1 MKHTLAIGLCCCLLG
16 ANVVS
21 AQVVTVTGVGQDRS
35 GALNDARRNAV
46 SQVVGTYI
54 NSRTISRDAQIA
66 IDEIYAKSV
75 GYVKKI
81 DILEEDA
88 GGNSYRIKARID
100 VDTNPNSELTGKLAL
115 LTALNDPKITV
126 EVTYAGNSENSD
138 MATYCENLI
147 VEELLQQG
155 FRHVMERGETVQ
167 EIGADGENNIL
178 TSDYQIIGRI
188 DGRAAEIFLPK
199 YADYTNEDNDTSSVK
214 TGLSKATAHMDVKII
229 KTDTKDIIGEFRVT
243 GDALKDSDDS
253 AERSAITNLASQ
265 AAKEVRKIFGREG
278 ARADGNVEIIARSED
293 QNAITE
299 FAVKLKTLP
308 GVHNVNFRNYANGK
322 GTLAIDTELNPAQV
336 FRMLKE
342 KSPGIFM
349 ESLSA
354 NVLEISL

>member
-1 MKHTLAIGLCCCLLG
+1 M
-16 ANVVS
+16 
-21 AQVVTVTGVGQDRS
+21 
-35 GALNDARRNAV
+35 
-46 SQVVGTYI
+46 
-54 NSRTISRDAQIA
+54 
-66 IDEIYAKSV
+66 
-75 GYVKKI
+75 
-81 DILEEDA
+81 
-88 GGNSYRIKARID
+88 
-100 VDTNPNSELTGKLAL
+100 
-115 LTALNDPKITV
+115 
-126 EVTYAGNSENSD
+126 
-138 MATYCENLI
+138 
-147 VEELLQQG
+147 
-155 FRHVMERGETVQ
+155 
-167 EIGADGENNIL
+167 
-178 TSDYQIIGRI
+178 
-188 DGRAAEIFLPK
+188 PK
-199 YADYTNEDNDTSSVK
+199 YADYTNEDNDTPSVK